1 MKKTS
6 QKLTTRQ
13 RESKKINRQRAVRQ
27 WWKMTFRR
35 CMITGI
41 AIFAVIAVSGG
52 IWLWR
57 SASASGK
64 IAQMETTMASG
75 FWQETAKAGLKVD
88 NVYLEGRKSTPMS
101 EITHAMNVR
110 TGTPI
115 LAISLA
121 EMRDALQAIPRVKYA
136 EVARVL
142 PDQLHIRIVEREPV
156 AIWQNNGK
164 LHLIDDD
171 GVVMAYEDPAQ
182 YKNLLLVVGSDA
194 PAHTHE
200 LFDTFASDP
209 DLYKNVAAA
218 LRIGER
224 RWNIRFKNGV
234 ELKLPEENV
243 KQAWQSFATMEKDD
257 HILERAVV
265 SIDMRLSDRVFIKS
279 VPTEVTP
286 VKYIA
291 GSEI

>member
-35 CMITGI
+35 CMVIGI
-41 AIFAVIAVSGG
+41 AVLTLISAAGS

-57 SASASGK
+57 SAAGK
-64 IAQMETTMASG
+64 MTQVETAMATG
-75 FWQETAKAGLKVD
+75 FWQETAKLGLKVD
-88 NVYLEGRKSTPMS
+88 NVYLEGRKSTPLD
-101 EITHAMNVR
+101 EITRAMNIR
-110 TGTPI
+110 AGAPI
-115 LAISLA
+115 LGISLTD
-121 EMRDALQAIPRVKYA
+121 MRDALQTIPRVKYA

-142 PDQLHIRIVEREPV
+142 PNQLHVHIVEREPV
-156 AIWQNNGK
+156 AIWQNAGR

-194 PAHTHE
+194 PAHIHD
-200 LFDTFASDP
+200 LFETFALEP
-209 DLYKNVAAA
+209 ELYKNVAAV

-224 RWNIRFKNGV
+224 RWNVRFKNGV
-234 ELKLPEENV
+234 ELKLPEANE
-243 KQAWQSFATMEKDD
+243 KQAWQSFANMEKDD
-257 HILERAVV
+257 HILERSVV
-265 SIDMRLSDRVFIKS
+265 SVDMRLPDRIFVKE
-279 VPTEVTP
+279 VPNEVTP
-286 VKYIA
+286 VKYIS